1 MTRISSSRPVSSG
14 AVGEPSTRRMRRSRS
29 RDEGVW
35 YPSWFWPSFTAPS
48 TIVLLLLFV
57 FPFYVIVGVAFGK
70 LDPLFGDPIPVWNP
84 AQWDRAALSFT
95 VTNIVSSDGLYHAAL
110 IRTLWFVTVATA
122 LCLLMG
128 YPFAYFIARHS
139 GRFKAVFLVAF
150 FAPFLISY
158 MMRMTA
164 WVNLLQDNG
173 YVNQVLRWLGIM
185 DTPYSWLSGK
195 SLTVILG
202 LVYGYVPLMVLPLY
216 AALDRIPQSN
226 LEASRDLGA
235 SPTSTFFRVTLPAS
249 GQAILAGVILCGLA
263 MFGDYFTNQL
273 LAGTT
278 GTRMIGNWV
287 VDSLASPLQVPRG
300 ATLALLL
307 TLLLIAPILYYL
319 RSSRRASRG
328 VVA

>member
-1 MTRISSSRPVSSG
+1 
-14 AVGEPSTRRMRRSRS
+14 
-29 RDEGVW
+29 
-35 YPSWFWPSFTAPS
+35 
-48 TIVLLLLFV
+48 
-57 FPFYVIVGVAFGK
+57 
-70 LDPLFGDPIPVWNP
+70 
-84 AQWDRAALSFT
+84 
-95 VTNIVSSDGLYHAAL
+95 
-110 IRTLWFVTVATA
+110 
-122 LCLLMG
+122 
-128 YPFAYFIARHS
+128 
-139 GRFKAVFLVAF
+139 VFLVAF

-173 YVNQVLRWLGIM
+173 YVNQVLRWLGVM

-195 SLTVILG
+195 SVTVIFG

-307 TLLLIAPILYYL
+307 TLLLIPPILYYL